1 MKLAQFLKQAA
12 SVLNRLDALLP
23 PEAAEPDWQAL
34 AYRWQSVGRRGV
46 LESLPN
52 PHTFPLNRLAAVDT
66 QMQRLVRNTEQF
78 LEGRPA
84 NNVLMSGARG
94 TGKSSLVKA
103 LLHEYAACGL
113 RLIEVDKT
121 DLVSLPSLLT
131 LLEKRPEKFIVF
143 CDDLS
148 FESGEDTYK
157 ALKTALDGGLSKR
170 CDNVLVYA
178 TSNRRHLMPEYM
190 DENQATTGIRG
201 EVQPK
206 EAVEE
211 KVSLSDRFGLWLS
224 FYPFDQNDY
233 LQAVENWLADFGLPL
248 DDTARHAALNWSLM
262 RGSRSGRIAWQ
273 FACDW
278 AGRLPGQRVVDWG
291 CSPFGTQ

>member
-103 LLHEYAACGL
+103 LLHEYAARGL

-157 ALKTALDGGLSKR
+157 ALKTALDGGLSQR

-262 RGSRSGRIAWQ
+262 RGSRSWRIAWQ
-273 FACDW
+273 FAVDW
-278 AGRLPGQRVVDWG
+278 AGRLPGQRVVD
-291 CSPFGTQ
+291 

>member
-103 LLHEYAACGL
+103 LLHEYAARGL

-157 ALKTALDGGLSKR
+157 ALKTALDGGLSQR

-278 AGRLPGQRVVDWG
+278 AGRLPEQRVVD
-291 CSPFGTQ
+291 

>member
-1 MKLAQFLKQAA
+1 MKLAKFLKQAA
-12 SVLNRLDALLP
+12 SVLNRLDAFLP

-103 LLHEYAACGL
+103 LLHEYAARGL

-157 ALKTALDGGLSKR
+157 ALKTALDGGLSQR

-278 AGRLPGQRVVDWG
+278 AGRLPGQRVVD
-291 CSPFGTQ
+291 